1 MLSDTTDPNLR
12 GPHRY
17 GPDAGGTAL
26 LDQEA
31 EADARAEEI
40 ERSFGDPYDPDNPT
54 GIERLLEAD
63 EDAEISAAGEAAM
76 DAAGLNADF
85 VPRALGGRLDRVDTL
100 VRVLRQVFRRDVTLG
115 IGYGATSFMAA
126 VNVWTAGS
134 PRQQRELADALL
146 HGGKAAVAYHELA
159 HGNDFVRNEFLAKRT
174 AVGFLLDG
182 SKEVINNADRA
193 DVLTL
198 FSRTSPAPGS
208 RSHSVLF
215 LRRDQFDP
223 QRVRTL
229 PRYTAVG
236 VRGCHL
242 AGLEFDDYPVAES
255 ALVGELG
262 QGVELALRSFQIT
275 RSAVPGM
282 AIGAADS
289 SLRTAVRF
297 AAGRQLYRGSVME
310 IPQAKAT
317 LSAAF
322 LDLLICDSFSLAGT
336 RAVHLLPEETSV
348 YAAAVKYLVPKIL
361 GEAMYELSIVLGAQ
375 FYVREGEFGIFQ
387 KHVRDL
393 PVLTLGHA
401 GSAASQATIIPQL
414 SRLAKRAWF
423 CDSPAPAEL
432 FRPRAELDPVPFD
445 RLSLA
450 SGRDGLSASLVAAV
464 DSLPSGSPVER
475 VLHGFALRMM
485 DELRQIQEE
494 ALGLSPQDRTALA
507 SPGSFALADRY
518 TVLLAAA
525 SVLGVWREA
534 KNGGDP
540 FLADPSWAAEALCRL
555 ARRLGHKPP
564 DLPPGCAQRVHEEVL
579 QRFREHRSYDLYNS
593 RLAG

>member
-1 MLSDTTDPNLR
+1 MLSETTDTYPGL
-12 GPHRY
+12 
-17 GPDAGGTAL
+17 TAV

-31 EADARAEEI
+31 QAAARAEEV
-40 ERSFGDPYDPDNPT
+40 ERAFGDPYDPDNPT
-54 GIERLLEAD
+54 GVERLLEAD
-63 EDAEISAAGEAAM
+63 EDAEISAPGEALL
-76 DAAGLNADF
+76 DALRLNEDF
-85 VPRALGGRLDRVDTL
+85 VPRDLGGRLDRVDTL

-126 VNVWTAGS
+126 VNVWAAGS
-134 PRQQRELADALL
+134 PEQQRELADALL
-146 HGGKAAVAYHELA
+146 SGGKAAVAYHELA

-174 AVGFLLDG
+174 GSGYLLDG
-182 SKEVINNADRA
+182 AKEVINNADRA
-193 DVLTL
+193 QVLTL

-223 QRVRTL
+223 ERVKVL

-242 AGLEFDDYPVAES
+242 AGLEFRDHPVDGS
-255 ALVGELG
+255 ALVGDEG
-262 QGVELALRSFQIT
+262 QGVELALRSFQVT

-282 AIGAADS
+282 AVGTADS
-289 SLRTAVRF
+289 ALRTAVRF
-297 AAGRQLYRGSVME
+297 ALGRRLYRGSVME
-310 IPQAKAT
+310 MPQAKAT

-322 LDLLICDSFSLAGT
+322 LDLLICDSLSLVGT

-348 YAAAVKYLVPKIL
+348 YSAGVKYLVPKIL
-361 GEAMYELSIVLGAQ
+361 SEAMYELSIVLGAQ

-401 GSAASQATIIPQL
+401 GSAACQATIIPQL

-423 CDSPAPAEL
+423 VGSPAPAEL
-432 FRPRAELDPVPFD
+432 FRPRAALDPVPWD
-445 RLSLA
+445 RLTLA

-464 DSLPSGSPVER
+464 DTLPSASPTER

-507 SPGSFALADRY
+507 SPSSFALADRY

-525 SVLGVWREA
+525 AVLGVWQEA
-534 KNGGDP
+534 RGGDDA
-540 FLADPSWAAEALCRL
+540 FLADPSWAVEALYRL
-555 ARRLGHKPP
+555 SRRLGHKLP
-564 DLPPGCAQRVHEEVL
+564 DLPPACAQAVHEEVL
-579 QRFREHRSYDLYNS
+579 RRFRENRSYDLYDS